1 MRKRDDQALKMMRD
15 SDTHSIHDSNASDG
29 AGAGGIRASGAEQ
42 GGARQP
48 RTRYARLEFFLGMVN
63 AVRKV

>member
-1 MRKRDDQALKMMRD
+1 MMCD
-15 SDTHSIHDSNASDG
+15 SDTHSNASDG

>member
-15 SDTHSIHDSNASDG
+15 SDTHSNASDG